1 MMDKKA
7 LLAIVLSFGIWMG
20 WQKLYLEPFQQKA
33 LEEQKTYEAARQA
46 SLQKAAP
53 SIESSATKTSIAPV
67 SNLSSSSQEPSKNA
81 SVSKADFKVNVTN
94 GNSLLDDWVLSNYSK
109 SIDNRSDQISLEY
122 VTGYA
127 KQLSL
132 RFVDASFTD
141 LNDKNWSNFQE
152 KNGSISA
159 ELNNS
164 EASISRNFAVHSTD
178 YYGDL
183 TYHFHFNGTP
193 PKYIF
198 LDLAGSPKRPHDKEG
213 SIFGQIPDKVRFS
226 FRDGTQR
233 KTIIASALKETFESS
248 AGVKWFGIDSRYF
261 VFAVSPDRAFRDTT
275 GIQIAKE
282 FSNGVEYVRGSVV
295 IPTDGKQDFSFP
307 LKVYFG
313 PKRIENLEAADPIF
327 SDTIDFGWT
336 TPIAIPIL
344 KALKWLYEYVKNYGL
359 SIIIL
364 TFLIKVLLFPLTYKS
379 MTSMAKMAK
388 LQPQLNVL
396 REKYKN
402 DKEKLNTEMLSFMK
416 TNGYNPV
423 GGCLPTLLQMPI
435 FFSLYRVF
443 FNSMELY
450 QAPFVGWIH
459 DLSAPDPLFVAPVL
473 LAGLMFLQQRLS
485 PNTATDP
492 AQQKMMQFMPLMFG
506 LFMFFLPA
514 GLNIYMVVNSV
525 TSITQQYILN
535 RRFGLYPR
543 TKATVTPVA

>member
-1 MMDKKA
+1 M
-7 LLAIVLSFGIWMG
+7 
-20 WQKLYLEPFQQKA
+20 
-33 LEEQKTYEAARQA
+33 
-46 SLQKAAP
+46 
-53 SIESSATKTSIAPV
+53 
-67 SNLSSSSQEPSKNA
+67 
-81 SVSKADFKVNVTN
+81 
-94 GNSLLDDWVLSNYSK
+94 
-109 SIDNRSDQISLEY
+109 
-122 VTGYA
+122 
-127 KQLSL
+127 
-132 RFVDASFTD
+132 
-141 LNDKNWSNFQE
+141 
-152 KNGSISA
+152 
-159 ELNNS
+159 
-164 EASISRNFAVHSTD
+164 
-178 YYGDL
+178 
-183 TYHFHFNGTP
+183 
-193 PKYIF
+193 
-198 LDLAGSPKRPHDKEG
+198 
-213 SIFGQIPDKVRFS
+213 
-226 FRDGTQR
+226 
-233 KTIIASALKETFESS
+233 
-248 AGVKWFGIDSRYF
+248 
-261 VFAVSPDRAFRDTT
+261 
-275 GIQIAKE
+275 
-282 FSNGVEYVRGSVV
+282 
-295 IPTDGKQDFSFP
+295 
-307 LKVYFG
+307 
-313 PKRIENLEAADPIF
+313 
-327 SDTIDFGWT
+327 
-336 TPIAIPIL
+336 
-344 KALKWLYEYVKNYGL
+344 KNYGL

-543 TKATVTPVA
+543 NKATVTPVA